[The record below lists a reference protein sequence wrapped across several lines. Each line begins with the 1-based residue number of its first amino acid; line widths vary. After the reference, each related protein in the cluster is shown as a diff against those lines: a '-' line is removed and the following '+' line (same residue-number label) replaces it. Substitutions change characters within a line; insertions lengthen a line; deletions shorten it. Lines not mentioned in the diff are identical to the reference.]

1 MSRTTKAGFM
11 RTPFPGIQVDL
22 LSSDGLVLATTLTD
36 DAGLYRLSFDAGCQP
51 VAGEVR
57 ATHPSPDAGFYV
69 SYSVPEA
76 PWSHDRSGLE
86 LVLFDNSSRGLA
98 AGLSNVTLVD
108 GTAVLALTVVDCL
121 GNPVEGV
128 VITTAGGV
136 GAVRYISP
144 FGLPSS
150 MLTSTGPTGDAVI
163 FNLPGSSAEV
173 IATLDGGQVVGQR
186 VVPVHPDSATGTFL
200 SP

>member
-1 MSRTTKAGFM
+1 M
-11 RTPFPGIQVDL
+11 
-22 LSSDGLVLATTLTD
+22 
-36 DAGLYRLSFDAGCQP
+36 
-51 VAGEVR
+51 R
-57 ATHPSPDAGFYV
+57 ATNPSPDAGFYV
-69 SYSVPEA
+69 SYSVPDA

-108 GTAVLALTVVDCL
+108 GTAVLALTVLDCL

-128 VITTAGGV
+128 VVSTASGA

-150 MLTSTGPTGDAVI
+150 TLTSTGPTGDAVI